1 MLVVDQHALHERV
14 LFEQLQERMRTGRL
28 ESQRLLVPEPIELTP
43 DLAARTLDQ
52 KDALAELGLAVD
64 DFGGGT
70 LLLTAYPALLSR
82 TPPAEILRSVVDFL
96 ASQDRLPSR
105 DILLTEL
112 LSRMA
117 CHAAVR
123 SGDALTQDE
132 IAALDPNA
140 SPGRRHPSLPAWPT
154 NRTSVHSPRSRQ
166 AVPANLMEPSMP
178 ESLECWPHQWYGCWR
193 ASVYCQL
200 PKVEDCIDVSWEPSD
215 KRSLFEYL
223 ADPSH
228 EILALGARFP
238 ASYVTATS
246 ENTASAPTEFGFGVA
261 ASLATSK
268 SIRLRF
274 LTGSLSTFGAV
285 GARCETKFRRLA

>member
-43 DLAARTLDQ
+43 DLAARTLEQ
-52 KDALAELGLAVD
+52 RDALAELGLGVD
-64 DFGGGT
+64 DFGGT
-70 LLLTAYPALLSR
+70 LLTRVSALSR

-132 IAALDPNA
+132 IAALIRMRHLAGDTHHCPH
-140 SPGRRHPSLPAWPT
+140 GRPTALLFTRHDL
-154 NRTSVHSPRSRQ
+154 
-166 AVPANLMEPSMP
+166 
-178 ESLECWPHQWYGCWR
+178 
-193 ASVYCQL
+193 
-200 PKVEDCIDVSWEPSD
+200 D
-215 KRSLFEYL
+215 KQ
-223 ADPSH
+223 
-228 EILALGARFP
+228 
-238 ASYVTATS
+238 
-246 ENTASAPTEFGFGVA
+246 
-261 ASLATSK
+261 
-268 SIRLRF
+268 
-274 LTGSLSTFGAV
+274 
-285 GARCETKFRRLA
+285 FRRT